1 MTAPDR
7 SGITDLSLL
16 RQRGRPHMRL
26 YRISPARWRRASN
39 PLWSR
44 CLFGNG
50 DTAISWIQ
58 TLAVALLLAAAV
70 VSAIL
75 INSN

>member
-1 MTAPDR
+1 MAA
-7 SGITDLSLL
+7 
-16 RQRGRPHMRL
+16 
-26 YRISPARWRRASN
+26 RIETR
-39 PLWSR
+39 LWSR

-50 DTAISWIQ
+50 DIAISWIQ
-58 TLAVALLLAAAV
+58 ILAVALLLAAAV